1 MSNAIERRRATSM
14 VSEPGEPTLRRV
26 VAFLAPI
33 LRRLTRQQWHHQD
46 RIPTSGGLV
55 LAANHVSNYDPLPVA
70 HFIVYG
76 GRWPRYLGK
85 ASLFRIPVFG
95 RFITACGQIPVERGG
110 RDAYRALEAAVD
122 AVRAGKAITIYP
134 EGTITA
140 DPDGWPMTGK
150 SGAARVA
157 LTTGCPIVP
166 IGQWGAQDVMPGKKP
181 SFPRFLP
188 RKTMRLSAGPPV
200 DLDDLREQPVTRA
213 VLAEATDR
221 VMAAITAQVEF
232 LRGESAP
239 LERFDLRTWRER
251 HPHHQARRGDTAT
264 GEDSSQENA
273 G

>member
-14 VSEPGEPTLRRV
+14 VSEPGEPALRRV

-33 LRRLTRQQWHHQD
+33 LRRLTKQDWHHQD
-46 RIPTSGGLV
+46 RIPRTGGV
-55 LAANHVSNYDPLPVA
+55 VFAVNHVSNYDPLPVA

-85 ASLFRIPVFG
+85 SSLFRVPLFG

-122 AVRAGKAITIYP
+122 AVRAQKGVIIYP

-140 DPDGWPMTGK
+140 DPNGWPMTGK
-150 SGAARVA
+150 TGAARVA
-157 LTTGCPIVP
+157 LTTGCPIIP

-200 DLDDLREQPVTRA
+200 ELGDLRELPASQA

-221 VMAAITAQVEF
+221 VMSAITAQVEF

-239 LERFDLRTWRER
+239 SERFDLRAWR
-251 HPHHQARRGDTAT
+251 QRGEGGTAT
-264 GEDSSQENA
+264 GEDTSQESA